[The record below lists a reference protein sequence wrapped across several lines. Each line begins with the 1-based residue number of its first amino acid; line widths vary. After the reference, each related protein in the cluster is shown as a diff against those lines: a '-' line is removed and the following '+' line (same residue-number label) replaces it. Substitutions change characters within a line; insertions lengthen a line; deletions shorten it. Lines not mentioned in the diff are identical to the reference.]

1 MQPKNQEDG
10 AREGGWE
17 DDDDD
22 DGGQLTAG
30 SSSQPNLKTLAPALP
45 LLPIYVISCARGGL
59 GSVLFLGRI
68 KKQNL
73 WLNHKIQSAPK
84 IKFASRFYF
93 ILFYFILSPEN

>member
-17 DDDDD
+17 DDDD

-45 LLPIYVISCARGGL
+45 LLPIYVISCARVL

-68 KKQNL
+68 KKQ
-73 WLNHKIQSAPK
+73 I
-84 IKFASRFYF
+84 
-93 ILFYFILSPEN
+93 